1 MEVTTS
7 IREEDGKTQVAI
19 ELTEQEVKK
28 HIDSFFKDLAK
39 NRIPGF
45 RPGKAPRKVLERNFG
60 GHEAIYAEITS
71 DMVNEVLP
79 LALDSKD
86 VIFIDDPKLVDEKI
100 ESVEDGKPYTF
111 EVYGEVAPKLTL
123 TSVEPVEIEMPPAT
137 ATDEEVEAQLESLRD
152 YYYEFEEV
160 DRAAEEGDYVMMS
173 IDAKTDGVAVDALN
187 SPSRLVELG
196 SDALPKELTDQVL
209 GMKKDEAKE
218 FDFEVAEDD
227 EQLADFKGKTI
238 HAEITVSKVQTKEL
252 PTLDEEFAK
261 RIGFDTLE
269 QTREEIANQINSQ
282 RERQL
287 PELKERRCV
296 EALAKRIE
304 GEIPESYINYSRDE
318 VLREFFNNL
327 QSAGITFDQFLAQRG
342 ISADEFHADLDDE
355 AKENAEQSL
364 ALDALFE
371 ARGMELTD
379 ADIDEQFQVVDDPA
393 AARKSWEESGR
404 MSLLREG
411 IRRSKAAQWLI
422 DNAIVTEEAAKEGAS
437 DN

>member
-137 ATDEEVEAQLESLRD
+137 ATDEEIEAQLESLRD

-173 IDAKTDGVAVDALN
+173 IDAKADGVAVDALN

-209 GMKKDEAKE
+209 GMKKDETKE

-238 HAEITVSKVQTKEL
+238 HAEVTVSKVQTKEL

-269 QTREEIANQINSQ
+269 QTREEIANQINTQ

-342 ISADEFHADLDDE
+342 ISADEFRADLDDE

>member
-86 VIFIDDPKLVDEKI
+86 VIFIDDPKLVDEKV

-137 ATDEEVEAQLESLRD
+137 ATDEEIEAQLESLRD

-173 IDAKTDGVAVDALN
+173 IDAKADGVAVDALN

-209 GMKKDEAKE
+209 GMKKDETKE
-218 FDFEVAEDD
+218 FDFEVVEDD

-238 HAEITVSKVQTKEL
+238 HAEVTVSKVQTKEL

-269 QTREEIANQINSQ
+269 QTREEIANQINTQ

-342 ISADEFHADLDDE
+342 ISADEFRADLDDE

-422 DNAIVTEEAAKEGAS
+422 DNAIVTEEVAKEGAS

>member
-173 IDAKTDGVAVDALN
+173 IDAKADGVTVDALN

-209 GMKKDEAKE
+209 GMKKDETKE

-304 GEIPESYINYSRDE
+304 DEIPESYINYSRDE

-422 DNAIVTEEAAKEGAS
+422 DNATVTEEAAKEGAS

>member
-86 VIFIDDPKLVDEKI
+86 VIFIDDPKLVDEKV

-137 ATDEEVEAQLESLRD
+137 ATDEEIEAQLESLRD

-173 IDAKTDGVAVDALN
+173 IDAKADGVAVDALN

-209 GMKKDEAKE
+209 GMKKDETKE

-238 HAEITVSKVQTKEL
+238 HAEVTVSKVQTKEL

-269 QTREEIANQINSQ
+269 QTREEIANQINTQ

-342 ISADEFHADLDDE
+342 ISADEFRADLDDE

-393 AARKSWEESGR
+393 AARKSWEKSGR

-422 DNAIVTEEAAKEGAS
+422 DNAIVTEEVAKEGAS

>member
-86 VIFIDDPKLVDEKI
+86 VIFIDDPKLVDEKV

-173 IDAKTDGVAVDALN
+173 IDAKADGVAIDALN

-209 GMKKDEAKE
+209 GMKKDETKE

-238 HAEITVSKVQTKEL
+238 HAEVTVSKVQTKEL

-269 QTREEIANQINSQ
+269 QTREEIANQINTQ

-342 ISADEFHADLDDE
+342 ISADEFRADLDDE

>member
-86 VIFIDDPKLVDEKI
+86 VIFIDDPKLVDEKV

-137 ATDEEVEAQLESLRD
+137 ATDEEIEAQLESLRD

-160 DRAAEEGDYVMMS
+160 HRAAEEGDYVMMS
-173 IDAKTDGVAVDALN
+173 IDAKADGVAVDALN

-209 GMKKDEAKE
+209 GMKKDETKE

-238 HAEITVSKVQTKEL
+238 HAEVTVSKVQTKEL

-269 QTREEIANQINSQ
+269 QTREEIANQINTQ

-342 ISADEFHADLDDE
+342 ISADEFRADLDDE

-422 DNAIVTEEAAKEGAS
+422 DNAIVTEEVAKEGAS

>member
-86 VIFIDDPKLVDEKI
+86 VIFIDDPKLVDEKV

-160 DRAAEEGDYVMMS
+160 DRTAEEGDYVMMS
-173 IDAKTDGVAVDALN
+173 IDAKADGVAVDALN

-209 GMKKDEAKE
+209 GMKKDETKE

-238 HAEITVSKVQTKEL
+238 HAEVTVSKVQTKEL

-269 QTREEIANQINSQ
+269 QTREEIANQINTQ

-342 ISADEFHADLDDE
+342 ISADEFRADLDDE

>member
-86 VIFIDDPKLVDEKI
+86 VIFIDDPKLVDEKV

-137 ATDEEVEAQLESLRD
+137 ATDEEIEAQLESLRD

-173 IDAKTDGVAVDALN
+173 IDAKADGVAVDALN

-209 GMKKDEAKE
+209 GMKKDETKE

-238 HAEITVSKVQTKEL
+238 HAEVTVSKVQTKEL

-269 QTREEIANQINSQ
+269 QTREEIANQINTQ

-342 ISADEFHADLDDE
+342 ISADEFRADLDDE

-393 AARKSWEESGR
+393 AARKFWEESGR

>member
-86 VIFIDDPKLVDEKI
+86 VIFIDDPKLVDEKV

-137 ATDEEVEAQLESLRD
+137 ATDEEIEAQLESLRD

-173 IDAKTDGVAVDALN
+173 IDAKADGVAVDALN

-209 GMKKDEAKE
+209 GMKKDETKE

-238 HAEITVSKVQTKEL
+238 HAEVTVSKVQTKEL

-269 QTREEIANQINSQ
+269 QTREEIANQINTQ

-342 ISADEFHADLDDE
+342 ISADEFRADLDDE

-422 DNAIVTEEAAKEGAS
+422 DNAIVIEEAAKEGAS

>member
-86 VIFIDDPKLVDEKI
+86 VIFIDDPKLVDEKV

-137 ATDEEVEAQLESLRD
+137 ATDEEIEAQLESLRD

-173 IDAKTDGVAVDALN
+173 IDAKADGVAVDALN

-209 GMKKDEAKE
+209 GMKKDETKE

-238 HAEITVSKVQTKEL
+238 HAKVTVSKVQTKEL

>member
-173 IDAKTDGVAVDALN
+173 IDAKADGVAVDALN

-209 GMKKDEAKE
+209 GMKKDETKE

-238 HAEITVSKVQTKEL
+238 HAEVTVSKVQTKEL

-269 QTREEIANQINSQ
+269 QTREEIANQINTQ

-342 ISADEFHADLDDE
+342 ISADEFRADLDDE

-422 DNAIVTEEAAKEGAS
+422 DNAIVTEEVAKEGAS

>member
-86 VIFIDDPKLVDEKI
+86 VIFIDDPKLVDEKV

-137 ATDEEVEAQLESLRD
+137 ATDEEIEAQLESLRD

-173 IDAKTDGVAVDALN
+173 IDAKADGVAVDALN

-209 GMKKDEAKE
+209 GMKKDETKE

-238 HAEITVSKVQTKEL
+238 HAEVTVSKVQAKEL

-269 QTREEIANQINSQ
+269 QTREEIANQINTQ

-342 ISADEFHADLDDE
+342 ISADEFRADLDDE

>member
-45 RPGKAPRKVLERNFG
+45 RPGRAPRKVLERNFG

-86 VIFIDDPKLVDEKI
+86 VIFIDDPKLVDEKV

-137 ATDEEVEAQLESLRD
+137 ATDEEIEAQLESLRD
-152 YYYEFEEV
+152 SYYEFEEV

-173 IDAKTDGVAVDALN
+173 IDAKADGVAVDALN

-209 GMKKDEAKE
+209 GMKKDETKE
-218 FDFEVAEDD
+218 FDFEVVEDD

-238 HAEITVSKVQTKEL
+238 HAEVTVSKVQTKEL

-269 QTREEIANQINSQ
+269 QTREEIANQINTQ

-342 ISADEFHADLDDE
+342 ISADEFRADLDDE
-355 AKENAEQSL
+355 ANENAEQSL

>member
-45 RPGKAPRKVLERNFG
+45 RPGRAPRKVLERNFG

-86 VIFIDDPKLVDEKI
+86 VIFIDDPKLVDEKV

-173 IDAKTDGVAVDALN
+173 IDAKADGVAVDALN

-209 GMKKDEAKE
+209 GMKKDETKE

-238 HAEITVSKVQTKEL
+238 HAEVTVSKVQTKEL

-269 QTREEIANQINSQ
+269 QTREEIANQINTQ

-342 ISADEFHADLDDE
+342 ISADEFRADLDDE

>member
-45 RPGKAPRKVLERNFG
+45 RPGRAPRKVLERNFG

-173 IDAKTDGVAVDALN
+173 IDAKADGVAVDALN

-209 GMKKDEAKE
+209 GMKKDETKE

-238 HAEITVSKVQTKEL
+238 HAEVTVSKVQTKEL

-269 QTREEIANQINSQ
+269 QTREEIANQINTQ

-342 ISADEFHADLDDE
+342 ISADEFRADLDDE

-422 DNAIVTEEAAKEGAS
+422 DNAIVTEEVAKEGAS

>member
-173 IDAKTDGVAVDALN
+173 IDAKADGVAVDALN

-209 GMKKDEAKE
+209 GMKKDETKE
-218 FDFEVAEDD
+218 FDFEVVEDD

-238 HAEITVSKVQTKEL
+238 HAEVTVSKVQTKEL

-269 QTREEIANQINSQ
+269 QTREEIANQINTQ

-342 ISADEFHADLDDE
+342 ISADEFRADLDDE

>member
-123 TSVEPVEIEMPPAT
+123 TSVEPVEIEMPPAM

-173 IDAKTDGVAVDALN
+173 IDAKADGVAVDALN

-209 GMKKDEAKE
+209 GMKKDETKE

-238 HAEITVSKVQTKEL
+238 HAEVTVSKVQTKEL

>member
-86 VIFIDDPKLVDEKI
+86 VIFIDDPKLVDEKV

-137 ATDEEVEAQLESLRD
+137 ATDEEIEAQLESLRD

-173 IDAKTDGVAVDALN
+173 IDAKADGVAVDALN

-209 GMKKDEAKE
+209 GMKKDETKE

-238 HAEITVSKVQTKEL
+238 HAEVTVSKVQTKEL

-269 QTREEIANQINSQ
+269 QTREEIANQINTQ

-342 ISADEFHADLDDE
+342 ISADEFRADLDDE

>member
-71 DMVNEVLP
+71 DMVNGVLP

-86 VIFIDDPKLVDEKI
+86 VIFIDDPKLVDEKV

-137 ATDEEVEAQLESLRD
+137 ATDEEIEAQLESLRD

-173 IDAKTDGVAVDALN
+173 IDAKADGVAVDALN

-209 GMKKDEAKE
+209 GMKKDETKE

-238 HAEITVSKVQTKEL
+238 HAEVTVSKVQTKEL

-269 QTREEIANQINSQ
+269 QTREEIANQINTQ

-342 ISADEFHADLDDE
+342 ISADEFRADLDDE

-422 DNAIVTEEAAKEGAS
+422 DNAIVTEEVAKEGAS

>member
-173 IDAKTDGVAVDALN
+173 IDAKADGVAVDALN

-209 GMKKDEAKE
+209 GMKKDETKE

>member
-39 NRIPGF
+39 SRIPGF

-111 EVYGEVAPKLTL
+111 EVCGEVAPKLTL

-173 IDAKTDGVAVDALN
+173 IDAKADGVAVDALN

-209 GMKKDEAKE
+209 GMKKDETKE
-218 FDFEVAEDD
+218 FDFEVAEDG

-238 HAEITVSKVQTKEL
+238 HAEVTVSKVQTKEL

>member
-86 VIFIDDPKLVDEKI
+86 VIFIDDPKLVDEKV

-173 IDAKTDGVAVDALN
+173 IDAKADGVAVDALN

-209 GMKKDEAKE
+209 GMKKDETKE

-238 HAEITVSKVQTKEL
+238 HAEVTVSKVQTKEL

-269 QTREEIANQINSQ
+269 QTREEIANQINTQ

-304 GEIPESYINYSRDE
+304 GEIPESYINDSRDE

-342 ISADEFHADLDDE
+342 ISADEFRADLDDE

>member
-160 DRAAEEGDYVMMS
+160 HRAAEEGDYVMMS
-173 IDAKTDGVAVDALN
+173 IDAKADGVAVDALN

-209 GMKKDEAKE
+209 GMKKDETKE

-238 HAEITVSKVQTKEL
+238 HAEVTVSKVQTKEL

-269 QTREEIANQINSQ
+269 QTREEIANQINTQ

-342 ISADEFHADLDDE
+342 ISADEFRADLDDE

-422 DNAIVTEEAAKEGAS
+422 DNAIVTEEVAKEGAS

>member
-86 VIFIDDPKLVDEKI
+86 VIFIDDPKLVDEKV

-123 TSVEPVEIEMPPAT
+123 TRVEPVEIEMPPAT
-137 ATDEEVEAQLESLRD
+137 ATDEEIEAQLESLRD

-173 IDAKTDGVAVDALN
+173 IDAKADGVAVDALN

-209 GMKKDEAKE
+209 GMKKDETKE

-238 HAEITVSKVQTKEL
+238 HAEVTVSKVQTKEL

-269 QTREEIANQINSQ
+269 QTREEIANQINTQ

-342 ISADEFHADLDDE
+342 ISADEFRADLDDE

>member
-173 IDAKTDGVAVDALN
+173 IDAKADGVAVDALN

-209 GMKKDEAKE
+209 GMKKDETKE

-238 HAEITVSKVQTKEL
+238 HAEVTVSKVQTKEL

-287 PELKERRCV
+287 PELRERRCV

>member
-173 IDAKTDGVAVDALN
+173 IDAKADGVAVDALN

-209 GMKKDEAKE
+209 GMKKDETKE

-238 HAEITVSKVQTKEL
+238 HAEVTVSKVQTKEL

-269 QTREEIANQINSQ
+269 QAREEIANQINSQ

-422 DNAIVTEEAAKEGAS
+422 DNAIVTEEAAKEGTS

>member
-1 MEVTTS
+1 LEVTTS

-173 IDAKTDGVAVDALN
+173 IDAKADGVAVDALN

-209 GMKKDEAKE
+209 GMKKDETKE

>member
-45 RPGKAPRKVLERNFG
+45 RPGRAPRKVLERNFG

-86 VIFIDDPKLVDEKI
+86 VIFIDDPKLVDEKV

-137 ATDEEVEAQLESLRD
+137 ATDEEIEAQLESLRD

-173 IDAKTDGVAVDALN
+173 IDAKADGVAVDALN

-209 GMKKDEAKE
+209 GMKKDETKE

-238 HAEITVSKVQTKEL
+238 HAEVTVSKVQTKEL

-269 QTREEIANQINSQ
+269 QTREEIANQINTQ

-342 ISADEFHADLDDE
+342 ISADEFRADLDDE

>member
-173 IDAKTDGVAVDALN
+173 IDAKADGVAVDALN

-209 GMKKDEAKE
+209 GMKKDETKE

-238 HAEITVSKVQTKEL
+238 HAEVTVSKVQTKEL

-422 DNAIVTEEAAKEGAS
+422 DNATVTEEAAKEGAS

>member
-86 VIFIDDPKLVDEKI
+86 VIFIDDPKLVDEKV

-137 ATDEEVEAQLESLRD
+137 ATDEEIEAQLESLRD

-209 GMKKDEAKE
+209 GMKKDETKE

-238 HAEITVSKVQTKEL
+238 HAEVTVSKVQTKEL

-269 QTREEIANQINSQ
+269 QTREEIANQINTQ

-342 ISADEFHADLDDE
+342 ISADEFRADLDDE

-371 ARGMELTD
+371 AHGMELTD

>member
-173 IDAKTDGVAVDALN
+173 IDAKADGVAVDALN

-209 GMKKDEAKE
+209 GMKKDETKE

-238 HAEITVSKVQTKEL
+238 HAEVTVSKVQTKEL
-252 PTLDEEFAK
+252 PALDEEFAK

-422 DNAIVTEEAAKEGAS
+422 DNATVTEEAAKEGAS

>member
-86 VIFIDDPKLVDEKI
+86 VIFIDDPKLVDEKV

-137 ATDEEVEAQLESLRD
+137 ATDEEIEAQLESLRD

-173 IDAKTDGVAVDALN
+173 IDAKADGVAIDALN

-209 GMKKDEAKE
+209 GMKKDETKE

-238 HAEITVSKVQTKEL
+238 I
-252 PTLDEEFAK
+252 PFA
-261 RIGFDTLE
+261 T
-269 QTREEIANQINSQ
+269 
-282 RERQL
+282 
-287 PELKERRCV
+287 
-296 EALAKRIE
+296 
-304 GEIPESYINYSRDE
+304 
-318 VLREFFNNL
+318 
-327 QSAGITFDQFLAQRG
+327 
-342 ISADEFHADLDDE
+342 
-355 AKENAEQSL
+355 
-364 ALDALFE
+364 
-371 ARGMELTD
+371 
-379 ADIDEQFQVVDDPA
+379 
-393 AARKSWEESGR
+393 SG
-404 MSLLREG
+404 S
-411 IRRSKAAQWLI
+411 SPI
-422 DNAIVTEEAAKEGAS
+422 DNSVNQLKTAYPSLTFRAGKRMNNATDEDIKAFVGK
-437 DN
+437 

>member
-86 VIFIDDPKLVDEKI
+86 VIFIDDPKLVDEKV

-137 ATDEEVEAQLESLRD
+137 ATDEEIEAQLESLRD

-173 IDAKTDGVAVDALN
+173 IDAKAYGVAIDALN

-209 GMKKDEAKE
+209 GMKKDETKE

-238 HAEITVSKVQTKEL
+238 HAEVTVSKVQTKEL

-269 QTREEIANQINSQ
+269 QTREEIANQINTQ

-342 ISADEFHADLDDE
+342 ISADEFRADLDDE

>member
-86 VIFIDDPKLVDEKI
+86 VIFIDDPKLVDEKV

-137 ATDEEVEAQLESLRD
+137 ATDEEIEAQLESLRD

-173 IDAKTDGVAVDALN
+173 IDAKADGVAVDALN

-209 GMKKDEAKE
+209 GMKKDETKE

-238 HAEITVSKVQTKEL
+238 HAEVTVSKVQTKEL

-269 QTREEIANQINSQ
+269 QTREEIANQINTQ

-327 QSAGITFDQFLAQRG
+327 QSAGITFDQFLAQPG
-342 ISADEFHADLDDE
+342 ISADEFRADLDDE

>member
-86 VIFIDDPKLVDEKI
+86 VIFIDDPKLVDEKV

-137 ATDEEVEAQLESLRD
+137 ATDEEIEAQLESLRD

-209 GMKKDEAKE
+209 GMKKDETKE

-238 HAEITVSKVQTKEL
+238 HAEVTVSKVQTKEL

-269 QTREEIANQINSQ
+269 QTREEIANQINTQ

-342 ISADEFHADLDDE
+342 ISADEFRADLDDE

>member
-173 IDAKTDGVAVDALN
+173 IDAKADGVAVDALN

-209 GMKKDEAKE
+209 GMKKDETKE

-379 ADIDEQFQVVDDPA
+379 ADIDAQFQVVDDPA

>member
-100 ESVEDGKPYTF
+100 ESVDDGKPYTF

-173 IDAKTDGVAVDALN
+173 IDAKADGVAVDALN

-209 GMKKDEAKE
+209 GMKKDETKE

-238 HAEITVSKVQTKEL
+238 HAEVTVSKVQTKEL

-422 DNAIVTEEAAKEGAS
+422 DNATVTEEAAKEGAS

>member
-173 IDAKTDGVAVDALN
+173 IDAKADGVAVDALN

-238 HAEITVSKVQTKEL
+238 HAEVTVSKVQTKEL